1 MEIVPA
7 AVFEVP
13 HPQMTGGGIVI
24 GIAGLGPAR
33 EAVNVIDKT
42 ENAADGRETLDAHC
56 NLQRGEKR

>member
-24 GIAGLGPAR
+24 SIAGLGTAR

-42 ENAADGRETLDAHC
+42 ENAADRGETLDAHC
-56 NLQRGEKR
+56 NLTRGEK